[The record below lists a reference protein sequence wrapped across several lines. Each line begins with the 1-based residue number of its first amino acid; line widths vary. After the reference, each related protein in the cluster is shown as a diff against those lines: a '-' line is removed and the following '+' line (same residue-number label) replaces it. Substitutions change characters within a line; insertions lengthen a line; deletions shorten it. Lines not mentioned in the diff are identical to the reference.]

1 MNGNNNCLQNVI
13 KDILYYLNADSISA
27 IIALIALIVTLS
39 NIIWTNIKQKREEQ
53 KRNNKTLKMIDL
65 ATKEKT
71 EELKELN
78 KEISKKIKNEHKPD
92 DKGLYDLHINNQA
105 LELSTKVK
113 IMVNLNDVAKY
124 VKDNE
129 LHLTLSNYQET
140 IKSLLINQHTN
151 LNFETLKKITTRLE
165 DIENT
170 VNKLYEFKSYT
181 YVSNVIIR
189 QEEEDKAQK
198 ELKKYEELKEL
209 IEKLSKELYS

>member
-92 DKGLYDLHINNQA
+92 DKGLYDLHIDNQA
-105 LELSTKVK
+105 MEFSTKIK
-113 IMVNLNDVAKY
+113 ILVNLNDVAKY
-124 VKDNE
+124 VKDSE
-129 LHLTLSNYQET
+129 LHLTLSNYQEK

-151 LNFETLKKITTRLE
+151 LNFKTLEKITTKLE
-165 DIENT
+165 DIENAIK
-170 VNKLYEFKSYT
+170 KLYEFKTYT
-181 YVSNVIIR
+181 YVCNVIIR
-189 QEEEDKAQK
+189 DEEEDKAQK
-198 ELKKYEELKEL
+198 EFKKYEELNEL

>member
-92 DKGLYDLHINNQA
+92 DKGLYYLHINNQA
-105 LELSTKVK
+105 LEFSTKVK
-113 IMVNLNDVAKY
+113 IMVNLNDVVKY

-170 VNKLYEFKSYT
+170 VNKLYELKTYT
-181 YVSNVIIR
+181 YVYNVIIR
-189 QEEEDKAQK
+189 VEEDNAQE
-198 ELKKYEELKEL
+198 ELKKYGELNEL

>member
-92 DKGLYDLHINNQA
+92 DKGLYDLHIDNQA
-105 LELSTKVK
+105 LEFSTKVK

-170 VNKLYEFKSYT
+170 VNKLYELKTYT
-181 YVSNVIIR
+181 YVYNVIIR
-189 QEEEDKAQK
+189 GEEDNAQE
-198 ELKKYEELKEL
+198 ELKKYGELNEL

>member
-92 DKGLYDLHINNQA
+92 DKGLYNLHINNQA
-105 LELSTKVK
+105 LEFSTKVK

-170 VNKLYEFKSYT
+170 VNKLYELKTYT
-181 YVSNVIIR
+181 YVYNVIIR
-189 QEEEDKAQK
+189 GEEDNAQE
-198 ELKKYEELKEL
+198 ELKKYGELNEL

>member
-92 DKGLYDLHINNQA
+92 DKGLYYLHINNQA
-105 LELSTKVK
+105 LEFSTKVK

-170 VNKLYEFKSYT
+170 VNKLYELKTYT
-181 YVSNVIIR
+181 YVYNVIIR
-189 QEEEDKAQK
+189 VEEDNAQE
-198 ELKKYEELKEL
+198 ELKKYGELNEL

>member
-92 DKGLYDLHINNQA
+92 DKGLYYLHINNQA
-105 LELSTKVK
+105 LEFSTKVK
-113 IMVNLNDVAKY
+113 IMVNLNDVVKY

-170 VNKLYEFKSYT
+170 VNKLYELKTYT
-181 YVSNVIIR
+181 YVYNVIIR
-189 QEEEDKAQK
+189 GEEDNAQE
-198 ELKKYEELKEL
+198 ELKKYGELNEL

>member
-92 DKGLYDLHINNQA
+92 DKGLYYLHINNQA
-105 LELSTKVK
+105 LEFSTKVK

-170 VNKLYEFKSYT
+170 VNKLYELKTYT
-181 YVSNVIIR
+181 YVYNVIIR
-189 QEEEDKAQK
+189 GEEDNAQE
-198 ELKKYEELKEL
+198 ELKKYGELNEL

>member
-92 DKGLYDLHINNQA
+92 DKGLYNLHINNQA
-105 LELSTKVK
+105 LEFSTKVK

-189 QEEEDKAQK
+189 QEEDKAQK